1 MSTGGAHSD
10 PLRPPGPAPAPSE
23 AEAYYET
30 PRGKLS
36 LWVGVLGGAVAWAV
50 QFQIGYA
57 LSRFSHEHRWLTG
70 VHHAVSAVAVL
81 LAVGATLL
89 ALRDWRRLG
98 GGEPH
103 GTEEGVAGR
112 SRFLAVLGIVTSGL
126 FALVIVGQ
134 WVPVFFLDP
143 GWY

>member
-1 MSTGGAHSD
+1 MSTGGAHSQ
-10 PLRPPGPAPAPSE
+10 PLTPPAPALSE

-36 LWVGVLGGAVAWAV
+36 LWVGVLGGAAWAV
-50 QFQIGYA
+50 QLQIGYA

-98 GGEPH
+98 GGEPR

-112 SRFLAVLGIVTSGL
+112 SRFLAVLGMVTSGL

-143 GWY
+143 AWY